1 MSKTQSPK
9 KKVPLAVTILLWLIA
24 VCAIGAVC
32 AFALWTHFTSPVS
45 SAENAVEYKL
55 RVPDGSSVR
64 QVSRELENQG
74 IIRSADVLYLAARF
88 SLFEPSRK
96 FSLKSGVYTLDSSM
110 PLSTVYSL
118 LQSGN
123 QEYLTVSIPE
133 GLTITKIAALLEEA
147 NVCNAQSFIDAAHNP
162 SLIAEYSI
170 PAESFEG
177 YLFPDTYFF
186 TPQMEGSAVV
196 RRLADTFFKRVQALE
211 TDSQLSAD
219 QLHQIVTLAS
229 IVEREYRIAS
239 EAPLIASVFT
249 NRLRNNIGLYSCA
262 TIEYII
268 TEIEGL
274 PHPDRITYADLAID
288 SPYNTYKW
296 AGLPPG
302 PISNPGM
309 TALNAASHPA
319 DTSYYYFVLTDPAT
333 GSHTFTSTFDAHIAA
348 ENSTSYV
355 SKQ

>member
-1 MSKTQSPK
+1 MIDFMYPAEDGRVKTLNFCVNS
-9 KKVPLAVTILLWLIA
+9 LDY
-24 VCAIGAVC
+24 
-32 AFALWTHFTSPVS
+32 
-45 SAENAVEYKL
+45 AETVLTEGE
-55 RVPDGSSVR
+55 RVDGSSLFPTFVEAGNSDLYVIPR
-64 QVSRELENQG
+64 YRTAFMDPFTEIPTLCFLCSFYDKNGDPFECAPYHTLMRAEDAFYASTGLTFEAMGELE
-74 IIRSADVLYLAARF
+74 
-88 SLFEPSRK
+88 
-96 FSLKSGVYTLDSSM
+96 
-110 PLSTVYSL
+110 
-118 LQSGN
+118 
-123 QEYLTVSIPE
+123 
-133 GLTITKIAALLEEA
+133 
-147 NVCNAQSFIDAAHNP
+147 
-162 SLIAEYSI
+162 
-170 PAESFEG
+170 
-177 YLFPDTYFF
+177 F

-229 IVEREYRIAS
+229 IVEREYRVAS

>member
-1 MSKTQSPK
+1 MSNSSAK
-9 KKVPLAVTILLWLIA
+9 KKIPLVLCILLWFLAFCA
-24 VCAIGAVC
+24 VATVC
-32 AFALWTHFTSPVS
+32 AFALWNHFTSPVS
-45 SAENAVEYKL
+45 SEENAVTYKL

-64 QVSRELENQG
+64 QVARELQEQG

-88 SLFEPSRK
+88 SLFNPAKK
-96 FSLKSGVYTLDSSM
+96 FNLKSGVYTLDSAM
-110 PLSTVYSL
+110 PLSMVYEQ

-123 QEYLTVSIPE
+123 QEYISVSIPE
-133 GLTITKIAALLEEA
+133 GLTISKIALLLEEA
-147 NVCNAQSFIDAAHNP
+147 NVCSAQSFKDAAHNV
-162 SLIAEYSI
+162 SLLAEYNI

-186 TPQMEGSAVV
+186 TPQMEASAVV
-196 RRLADTFFKRVQALE
+196 RRLADTFFKRVQSLE
-211 TDSQLSAD
+211 GETPLSAE
-219 QLHQIVTLAS
+219 QLHSVLTLAS
-229 IVEREYRIAS
+229 IVEREYRVAS

-249 NRLRNNIGLYSCA
+249 NRLKNNIGLYSCA
-262 TIEYII
+262 TIEYIL

-309 TALNAASHPA
+309 TALNAALHPA
-319 DTSYYYFVLTDPAT
+319 DTSYYYFVLTDPET
-333 GSHTFTSTFDAHIAA
+333 GSHTFSSTFDAHIAA